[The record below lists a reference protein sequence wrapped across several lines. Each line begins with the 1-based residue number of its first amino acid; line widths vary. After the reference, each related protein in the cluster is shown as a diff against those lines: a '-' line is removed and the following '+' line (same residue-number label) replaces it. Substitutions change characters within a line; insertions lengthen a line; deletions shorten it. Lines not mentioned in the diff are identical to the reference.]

1 MLKHMK
7 WSDSPP
13 DWDTPIGEKIDRF
26 FEAVAERFPG
36 YSDTIVVFGSATIHL
51 RLDPSF
57 NSADADLRVSVD
69 DILPFKS
76 LTEDIG
82 MGKSGKDSGIFYLD
96 ITPPSAFRSTEN
108 WFSRAHTETRHGLK
122 IMVPQVRDALVGK
135 LHRFRKTG
143 VNQIEPKDL
152 RAFLRVQELSGGHPN
167 ESELMKDILLCPH
180 AWHLQMSGAITDFRR
195 NLEDLWPVLF
205 HKPLDVKEQIIRP
218 LLHELELAGYEESQ
232 DWHALVRAL
241 VPTRP

>member
-26 FEAVAERFPG
+26 FKAVAERFPG

-135 LHRFRKTG
+135 LHRSRKAG

-152 RAFLRVQELSGGHPN
+152 RAFLRVQELSGGHPT
-167 ESELMKDILLCPH
+167 ESELIKDILLCPH